1 MSIASELSALNGYI
15 LGAYDEINDK
25 GGTVPANK
33 NMANLA
39 TAIAGI
45 PSGGGGG
52 GAATIEG
59 FGVISGTYTPAT
71 TVNEVIVM
79 SYADFL
85 NAVGGAMPT
94 TILIGI
100 FTQST
105 RITNGFS
112 NMFGFHRV
120 KTSPNYYYNGSI
132 YRGTMDVHLRVY
144 NPAEHIT
151 DIDGNVRDGVW
162 MQGHP
167 NNSAGYFQAGVT
179 YTWFVLWEN

>member
-15 LGAYDEINDK
+15 LGAYDEINGK

-39 TAIAGI
+39 SAISSI
-45 PSGGGGG
+45 SGGGGG
-52 GAATIEG
+52 GAATIGE

-71 TVNEVIVM
+71 TVSEVIVM

-85 NAVGGAMPT
+85 NAVGGTMPT

-100 FTQST
+100 FNPST
-105 RITNGFS
+105 SITNGFS

-120 KTSPNYYYNGSI
+120 KTSPHYYSIGSL
-132 YRGTMDVHLRVY
+132 YRGTMGGHLRVY

-151 DIDGNVRDGVW
+151 DINGNVRDGVW
-162 MQGHP
+162 AQGHT

-179 YTWFVLWEN
+179 YTWFVLWKN

>member
-85 NAVGGAMPT
+85 NAVGGTMPAT
-94 TILIGI
+94 VLIGI
-100 FTQST
+100 FNPST
-105 RITNGFS
+105 SITNGFS

-120 KTSPNYYYNGSI
+120 KTSTNYYSSGSV
-132 YRGTMDVHLRVY
+132 YRGSMAVTLRVY
-144 NPAEHIT
+144 NPTEHIT
-151 DIDGNVRDGVW
+151 DINGNVRDGVW
-162 MQGHP
+162 AQANCG
-167 NNSAGYFQAGVT
+167 SAGYFQAGVT
-179 YTWFVLWEN
+179 YTWFILWK